1 MPNYCEREDVIRWYG
16 GTQANV
22 MMHFDSQLLDTPLTS
37 FTSDGL
43 TFDIPTTILLRIDAA
58 IADASSELDVRI
70 LQAYKALPTP
80 TYPRHLVK
88 ATAKLAA
95 FECVADDGVL
105 TDRLKEGRA
114 QVMAYFDEI
123 AARKLDLGIVE
134 PRPAYRGPRVMVARI
149 GNPYGT
155 GNGGCC

>member
-70 LQAYKALPTP
+70 LQAYKALPP
-80 TYPRHLVK
+80 PPYPRHLVK

-114 QVMAYFDEI
+114 QVKAYFDEI

-134 PRPAYRGPRVMVARI
+134 PRPAYRGPRVMVVRI